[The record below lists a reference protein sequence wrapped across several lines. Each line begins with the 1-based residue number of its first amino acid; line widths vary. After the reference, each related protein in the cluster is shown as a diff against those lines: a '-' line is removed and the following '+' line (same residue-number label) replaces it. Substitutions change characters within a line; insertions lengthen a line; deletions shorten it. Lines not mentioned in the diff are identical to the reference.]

1 MTRICHMVML
11 AHSAATG
18 EWDYLGRAD
27 RGAWTLPRKAA
38 QAEHAQTKNK
48 TCNLNDQR
56 AGASV
61 TKADASPAGATA
73 RSQDPERM
81 TVLLLRLKE
90 NQDEAV
96 FAELFHFFA
105 PRVKSYMRKLGAP
118 EDQAEEL
125 AQESMALVWRK
136 IHLFDAERAGA
147 STWIFS
153 IARNLR
159 IDAFRRQ
166 RRPEILMNDPALV
179 PDGPESPE
187 REMDRSQQMAA
198 VRAALATLP
207 AEQARIVH
215 MSFFEDRP
223 HAVIAEQLGIP
234 LGTVKSRMRL
244 AFQRF
249 RKALGEP
256 LS

>member
-1 MTRICHMVML
+1 MTIL
-11 AHSAATG
+11 AGTAVPGAFG
-18 EWDYLGRAD
+18 YLGKANRP
-27 RGAWTLPRKAA
+27 TLFMGRNVV
-38 QAEHAQTKNK
+38 QAIHAQTSVKA
-48 TCNLNDQR
+48 CRSNDQR
-56 AGASV
+56 PDSSV
-61 TKADASPAGATA
+61 TEANRPSTMAAA
-73 RSQDPERM
+73 RSLDSERM
-81 TVLLLRLKE
+81 TALLVRLKE
-90 NQDEAV
+90 DQDETV

-105 PRVKSYMRKLGAP
+105 PRLKSYMRKLGAP

-125 AQESMALVWRK
+125 AQESMAMVWRK

-159 IDAFRRQ
+159 IDALRRQ
-166 RRPEILMNDPALV
+166 RRPEVLMNDPSLV
-179 PDGPESPE
+179 PDEPESPE
-187 REMDRSQQMAA
+187 REMDRSQQAAA
-198 VRAALATLP
+198 VLSALATLP

-215 MSFFEDRP
+215 LSFFEDKP

-256 LS
+256 ES